1 MATKY
6 TPADASAFGTAVPRG
21 RRTQVVRSV
30 TIGVLRGLVVAG
42 VVAAWEA
49 TTGGFGLGW
58 GLFPRAILA
67 QPSQIAR
74 DVAEYARSGLLLLD
88 LRTTLTEAFL
98 GFLLGTAGGVVV
110 GLVFGYV
117 EGLAAVLEPIMVAL
131 NSLPRITVAPIV
143 IVWFG
148 LGIASK
154 VALSLF
160 TVFFVIFFN
169 TYLGMRNV
177 DADLVKAVRVM
188 GGTPRDVARLVVLPS
203 VASWIFA
210 ALRTSVSFALSGA
223 IVGEFVGSSNGLGY
237 RMLVAAGLLDTPR
250 VFDIM
255 LLLMVVGVTLVG
267 ISQRV
272 ERYLLRWRPSWAQM
286 G

>member
-6 TPADASAFGTAVPRG
+6 APADASAVGTAVPRG

-30 TIGVLRGLVVAG
+30 TIGALRGLVLAG
-42 VVAAWEA
+42 VVVAWEA

-58 GLFPRAILA
+58 DLFPRAILP

-74 DVAEYARSGLLLLD
+74 DFAEYARSGLLLLD
-88 LRTTLTEAFL
+88 LRTTLTEASL

-117 EGLAAVLEPIMVAL
+117 EVLAAVLEPIMVAL

-188 GGTPRDVARLVVLPS
+188 GGTPRDVARLVILPS

-267 ISQRV
+267 VSQRV

>member
-6 TPADASAFGTAVPRG
+6 APADASAFGTAVPRG

-58 GLFPRAILA
+58 DLFPRAILA

>member
-6 TPADASAFGTAVPRG
+6 APADASAVGTAVPRG

-30 TIGVLRGLVVAG
+30 TIGILRGLVVAG

-58 GLFPRAILA
+58 DLFPRAILA

-74 DVAEYARSGLLLLD
+74 DVAEYAQSGLLLLD

-117 EGLAAVLEPIMVAL
+117 EVLAAVLEPIMVAL

-188 GGTPRDVARLVVLPS
+188 GGTPRDVARMVILPS